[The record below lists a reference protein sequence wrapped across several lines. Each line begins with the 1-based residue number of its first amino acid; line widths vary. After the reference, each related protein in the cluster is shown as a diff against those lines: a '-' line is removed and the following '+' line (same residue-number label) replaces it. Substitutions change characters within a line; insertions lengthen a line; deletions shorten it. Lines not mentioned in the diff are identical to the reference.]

1 MRRPAFTLAAL
12 LIASIATFAAHPQIL
27 IAQSNA
33 QAVYQQGEAQ
43 LEQDAYTAALSSF
56 DRAIQTNPNF
66 SFPYSGRCAA
76 YLALGNGQA
85 ATEDCDRAIL
95 LNPTPALFYV
105 RRGYLRLAQ
114 GDLEGALS
122 DAEQALLDDPE
133 SADAHNIYGEAFI
146 GLGELQ
152 AALLDLNL
160 ALRIDSEFA
169 RAYGNRGQV
178 NLALGNQNAAVRDYT
193 RAVRIEPTT
202 SVTPSLQGLVAG
214 EFVSSG
220 EAQLNREDLEGALQD
235 FDLALGIVPNF
246 APAYAGRGEV
256 FLAAGNED
264 AAEAEFEQA
273 LAFDP
278 NNVIARNRLQ
288 ELQPEPSPTPS
299 PAVTPTPEPQ
309 PDDQISLEE
318 QSLSEEVAEELA
330 AAFEELDICGPIEEG
345 TLYEEVVDI
354 IGMEGTVVEEE
365 GEETTYQWSGTREVS
380 VQGQTEQS
388 TYELTATFSDDEII
402 DFECMNIPSFLQS

>member
-1 MRRPAFTLAAL
+1 MRRPALTLAAL
-12 LIASIATFAAHPQIL
+12 LIASIATFAAQPQVL
-27 IAQSNA
+27 IAQSSV

-56 DRAIQTNPNF
+56 DRAIRASPSF

-76 YLALGNGQA
+76 HLALGNGQA
-85 ATEDCDRAIL
+85 AAVDCDQAIL

-114 GDLEGALS
+114 GDLEGAQS

-146 GLGELQ
+146 GLAEFQ

-160 ALRIDSEFA
+160 ALRIDPEFA

-178 NLALGNQNAAVRDYT
+178 NLALGNPDAAVRDYT

-202 SVTPSLQGLVAG
+202 PVIPNLQGLVAG

-220 EAQLNREDLEGALQD
+220 ENNLASEDLEGALQD
-235 FDLALGIVPNF
+235 FDLALGILPNF

-256 FLAAGNED
+256 FLAAGSEE
-264 AAEAEFEQA
+264 AAKAEFEQA

-278 NNVIARNRLQ
+278 NNVRARNRLQ

-299 PAVTPTPEPQ
+299 PVATPTNEAQ
-309 PDDQISLEE
+309 PNDQISLQE
-318 QSLSEEVAEELA
+318 QPLSEEAAESLA
-330 AAFEELDICGPIEEG
+330 EAFEELDICGPIDNG
-345 TLYEEVVDI
+345 TLYEDVVEV

-365 GEETTYQWSGTREVS
+365 GEEITYQWSGTKVVS